1 QEGRNR
7 RCHREQVG
15 NGSGQVCN
23 TCCGKTRR
31 PGRPAAHAAEA
42 PKPEKQASSIPEDA
56 RPVTVVEKSQ
66 EDESSAWWLNVAL
79 VIVIAAIAVLLYFM
93 TQFGDLKGMNI
104 DRMWSYFAPSPAQ
117 VSAPAP
123 LPAEAPVTEV
133 VEVVIKKEVAVTLPA
148 TPVSEPPPSVG
159 LQPLP
164 DEQQQLL
171 WDALMLPPEASGTP

>member
-1 QEGRNR
+1 M
-7 RCHREQVG
+7 
-15 NGSGQVCN
+15 
-23 TCCGKTRR
+23 
-31 PGRPAAHAAEA
+31 
-42 PKPEKQASSIPEDA
+42 
-56 RPVTVVEKSQ
+56 EKSQ

-171 WDALMLPPEASGTP
+171 WDALMLPPEASGTPRSP